1 MSESNKIKVIVA
13 DDETGAL
20 ESFKMILEIKDYE
33 VHTYL
38 NGPDAIEAAKN
49 TSFDIA
55 FIDIR
60 MPGMD
65 GIEVLKQLKTITP
78 STEVII
84 MTAYSTEEYQS
95 NAITC
100 GAMEYLR
107 KPFLM
112 EEIFS
117 LCDRALRKR
126 REKLNAPKDKKAG
139 PKLDQIH

>member
-1 MSESNKIKVIVA
+1 MNESNKVKVLVV

-33 VHTYL
+33 ISPFL
-38 NGPDAIEAAKN
+38 NGPDALEAAKK
-49 TSFDIA
+49 TPFDIA
-55 FIDIR
+55 FVDIR
-60 MPGMD
+60 MVPMD
-65 GIEVLKQLKTITP
+65 GIEVLKQLKVISP
-78 STEVII
+78 NTEVII
-84 MTAYSTEEYQS
+84 MTAYSTEEYQA
-95 NAITC
+95 NAITF

-126 REKLNAPKDKKAG
+126 REKLAGTKDKKSG